1 MQKEE
6 SSDEYQTFSLT
17 VQLKKH
23 EEKIA
28 LQDCEDCENQYEIKE
43 NRAVALIGN
52 AFYHNAFLP
61 AEELEKAHKLWENTL
76 HDINHQGTMDA
87 RGLQM
92 SSNILYFVGY
102 NDNVTYDEKSKSMS
116 MDIHICDNTHYA
128 SAWKGYIELC
138 EKSGQTP
145 NVSVSFKAKTKAVKV
160 SNLPEGVNYQA
171 YGLTKDDYVRYIYDI
186 RPDALSTV
194 FRGACNDKMG
204 CGIGLEQQQ
213 PNEEEQTSEQATDVS
228 EEEQKQIA
236 EKRKELISWLKE
248 HED

>member
-1 MQKEE
+1 MKDTKEE
-6 SSDEYQTFSLT
+6 YETFSLT
-17 VQLKKH
+17 VRMSKR
-23 EEKIA
+23 EEKIE
-28 LQDCEDCENQYEIKE
+28 LSDCKDCENQYEIKE
-43 NRAVALIGN
+43 NRAVALIGD

-61 AEELEKAHKLWENTL
+61 ADELKKAFPMWENTL

-87 RGLQM
+87 RGMMM
-92 SSNILYFVGY
+92 SANILYFVGY
-102 NDNVTYDEKSKSMS
+102 NDNVTYDEETKSMS

-160 SNLPEGVNYQA
+160 SDLPEGVDYSA
-171 YGLTKDDYVRYIYDI
+171 YGLQRDDYVRYIYDI

-204 CGIGLEQQQ
+204 CGIGKVQ
-213 PNEEEQTSEQATDVS
+213 NMEEDKESEPDEAEVS
-228 EEEQKQIA
+228 EKQQEEISQ
-236 EKRKELISWLKE
+236 KRKEIISWLKE
-248 HED
+248 HDTN